1 MNFASMETLARLSV
15 EHIFNAIPAGFV
27 IAFFAW
33 LSLRVLRQN
42 SATRFVVWFVA
53 LVGIFAFPV
62 VSGLGK
68 NAGFEQSTLRPTL
81 SLPESWAIL
90 IFAIWA
96 IGALAGMLRLAAGVW
111 RMQVVRRQ
119 CRVIDPNRLDPCVRR
134 TVEAFASQSRLKIRI
149 ALSDEAR
156 VPSAIGLGKRTI
168 ILPEWTLQELPPAD
182 LSAILL
188 HEFAHLRRGDDWT
201 NLIQKIV
208 RAVFFFHPA
217 VWWIDDRLSTEREM
231 ACDDAV
237 LAETD
242 NPRGYANCLVSLLE
256 KSFAHRGWSMAQA
269 AVARAREASLRLAQ
283 ILDKNRIA
291 QTRVWAPAVGVV
303 GVFSV
308 ICLAASSPAPQFIA
322 FGQQPTQ
329 STVSLVHPS
338 LARPSFVRPSFVR
351 PSTPSDLAQPAAP
364 SMEELAVQAK
374 LNFSAAKF
382 STKKNERLP
391 AVKPAL
397 KKIIAPPLEPAI
409 MAKESRSGN
418 ESAAQFVAVRQ
429 NDNRKVAPQFQTLMF
444 VETAQYGDA
453 EGQIIVRVWS
463 VTWISTAQTAS
474 KIPVANSI

>member
-1 MNFASMETLARLSV
+1 MNFASLETLARLSV

-42 SATRFVVWFVA
+42 SGTRFVIWFLA

-68 NAGFEQSTLRPTL
+68 SAGFEQSTLRPSLT
-81 SLPESWAIL
+81 LPESWALL
-90 IFAIWA
+90 IFAVWA
-96 IGALAGMLRLAAGVW
+96 IGALAGMVRLAAGIW
-111 RMQVVRRQ
+111 RMQVLRRQ
-119 CRVIDPNRLDPCVRR
+119 CTVIDPNRLHPSVRR
-134 TVEAFASQSRLKIRI
+134 TVEAFSSQSRLKIRI
-149 ALSDEAR
+149 AISDEAR

-168 ILPEWTLQELPPAD
+168 ILPEWTLQEIPPAD

-208 RAVFFFHPA
+208 RALFFFHPA
-217 VWWIDDRLSTEREM
+217 VWWLDDRLSTEREM

-269 AVARAREASLRLAQ
+269 AVNRAREASLRLAQ

-308 ICLAASSPAPQFIA
+308 ICLAVSSPAPQFIA
-322 FGQQPTQ
+322 FGQQ
-329 STVSLVHPS
+329 STHSTLSRVRPSLVHLS
-338 LARPSFVRPSFVR
+338 TVRS
-351 PSTPSDLAQPAAP
+351 STPSHLVPSAML
-364 SMEELAVQAK
+364 SMEKLAVPAK

-382 STKKNERLP
+382 STNKNERRP
-391 AVKPAL
+391 AMKAAL
-397 KKIIAPPLEPAI
+397 KKVIARPLEPAI
-409 MAKESRSGN
+409 VANQSMSGI
-418 ESAAQFVAVRQ
+418 ETAAQLVAVRE
-429 NDNRKVAPQFQTLMF
+429 NNNHKVASQFHTLMF
-444 VETAQYGDA
+444 VETAQNGDP
-453 EGQIIVRVWS
+453 ESGQVIVKVWS
-463 VTWISTAQTAS
+463 VMWISAAQAGS
-474 KIPVANSI
+474 NIPVANSI